1 MLFARQ
7 SELFIDFAI
16 LFTQYWSWGTELT
29 LPSSKTDMSHIASE
43 NENTS
48 ISIGKPQFS
57 FSLFP
62 FRTFRMMLFV

>member
-29 LPSSKTDMSHIASE
+29 LPSSSKTDMSHIASE
-43 NENTS
+43 TKTPALALVSRN
-48 ISIGKPQFS
+48 
-57 FSLFP
+57 FP
-62 FRTFRMMLFV
+62 FLCFLFEPFE